1 MQMNCQSSETFYWN
15 KALLTSDLLLLKTPT
30 VPQYWFTLPGM
41 TNEKEI
47 KDRLKVKQIKI

>member
-1 MQMNCQSSETFYWN
+1 MQMNCRSSETFYWN